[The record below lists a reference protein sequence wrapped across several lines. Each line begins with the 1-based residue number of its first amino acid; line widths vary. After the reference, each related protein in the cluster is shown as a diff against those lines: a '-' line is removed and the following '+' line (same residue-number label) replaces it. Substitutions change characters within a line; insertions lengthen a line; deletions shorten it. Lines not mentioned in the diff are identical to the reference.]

1 MRKTL
6 ASVTSSSLRPR
17 STKRTASSRDSAWW
31 KPGFPSPVRKM
42 TMYMASPSVGCETH
56 LRGRSGPLVPLAGA
70 AGGLLGQ
77 EGQVHHVAV
86 GGEVR
91 GVAGEECGRGGR
103 GLPDDGQVVGRHDL
117 VAGDD

>member
-6 ASVTSSSLRPR
+6 ASVTCSWLRSR

-56 LRGRSGPLVPLAGA
+56 LRGRSGVLVPLALA
-70 AGGLLGQ
+70 APGLLGQ

-86 GGEVR
+86 GGEV
-91 GVAGEECGRGGR
+91 GGMAGEEGGRGRGG
-103 GLPDDGQVVGRHDL
+103 LLDD
-117 VAGDD
+117 